1 MHRKV
6 KVLIAGWLASRIE
19 TRSRRLRRALRDHQR
34 AEWRLIHAAES
45 SCPRPAALR
54 RMVLQRGGSDQLR
67 NGRAIASVIP
77 TTRGMTKQLVLK

>member
-34 AEWRLIHAAES
+34 AEWRLIHAADRRALGLRLYAAWSCKEEEAINYGTVVQLHPS
-45 SCPRPAALR
+45 SQQLAA
-54 RMVLQRGGSDQLR
+54 
-67 NGRAIASVIP
+67 
-77 TTRGMTKQLVLK
+77 

>member
-34 AEWRLIHAAES
+34 AEWRLIQAADRCALGLRLYAAWSCKEEEAINYGTVVQLHPS
-45 SCPRPAALR
+45 SQQLAA
-54 RMVLQRGGSDQLR
+54 
-67 NGRAIASVIP
+67 
-77 TTRGMTKQLVLK
+77 